1 MESYASRVFDLLSC
15 RDNVT
20 MAAKRTTSL
29 LCITLGLLMLW
40 SEGGLFGRLS
50 ACRITGGE
58 SFQEKSS
65 SSFNTSH
72 LPQDQNRPLYVILE
86 LFRSL
91 FTLKQKTG
99 PGTV

>member
-1 MESYASRVFDLLSC
+1 
-15 RDNVT
+15 
-20 MAAKRTTSL
+20 
-29 LCITLGLLMLW
+29 MLW

-50 ACRITGGE
+50 ACRITGGV

-72 LPQDQNRPLYVILE
+72 LPQDQNRPLYVILK

-91 FTLKQKTG
+91 FTLKLKNWAWNSLSNQVYQKLC
-99 PGTV
+99 TVGKHSSVCSLCPE